1 MSLEYKIDEESD
13 HIRLDI
19 FTSSKLK
26 ITRSQLK
33 NHINNILVNGD
44 TKKLS
49 YMLKIND
56 IVSINIENNSSPLN
70 ITIPDAE
77 DIPID
82 IIYEDNDIL
91 ILNKASGL
99 SVHCSKSEM
108 SGTLVN
114 ALLYHVKDFRF
125 YGEKTRA
132 GIIHRLD
139 KDTSGL
145 IIIGKSPS
153 IVSSI
158 QDQFK
163 ERSVE
168 KTYHAI
174 VIGSVRENNFTI
186 NLPIG
191 RHSVYR
197 KKMTVRVDGKESI
210 TNTEIIKKFRNH
222 TLVEARPK
230 TGRTHQIR
238 VHLSYKG
245 YPIAGDKIYSKSSSK
260 YNTLMLHAKKL
271 SFKHPK
277 TNEILE
283 FEADYPAHFY
293 DMLYSENI

>member
-1 MSLEYKIDEESD
+1 MSIQYNIDDEA
-13 HIRLDI
+13 INTRLDV
-19 FTSSKLK
+19 FVSSKLSM
-26 ITRSQLK
+26 TRSQLK
-33 NHINNILVNGD
+33 NHISNILVNGVS
-44 TKKLS
+44 KKFS
-49 YMLKIND
+49 YTLKKD
-56 IVSINIENNSSPLN
+56 DFVSIDIEKQNNENTNNPE
-70 ITIPDAE
+70 PQ

-82 IIYEDNDIL
+82 IIYQDNDIL
-91 ILNKASGL
+91 VLNKASGL
-99 SVHCSKSEM
+99 SVHCSPSEM

-114 ALLYHVKDFRF
+114 ALLYHIKDFRF

-145 IIIGKSPS
+145 IIIGKSPD
-153 IVSSI
+153 IVSTI

-174 VIGSVRENNFTI
+174 VVGNVRNNNFTI

-191 RHSVYR
+191 RHNVYR
-197 KKMTVRVDGKESI
+197 KKMAVRPDGKESI
-210 TNTEIIKKFRNH
+210 TDVYVVKRFDAH
-222 TLVEARPK
+222 TLVEATPK

-245 YPIAGDKIYSKSSSK
+245 YPIAGDKIYSKSSCK
-260 YNTLMLHAKKL
+260 YETLMLHAKKL

-277 TNEILE
+277 TNETLE
-283 FEADYPAHFY
+283 FEADYPTHFY
-293 DMLYSENI
+293 NMLYSENI

>member
-1 MSLEYKIDEESD
+1 MSIQYNIDDES
-13 HIRLDI
+13 INTRLDV
-19 FTSSKLK
+19 FVSSKLNM
-26 ITRSQLK
+26 TRSQLK
-33 NHINNILVNGD
+33 NHINNILVNGVS
-44 TKKLS
+44 KKFS
-49 YMLKIND
+49 YTLKKD
-56 IVSINIENNSSPLN
+56 DFVSIDIEKQNNENTNNPE
-70 ITIPDAE
+70 PQ

-82 IIYEDNDIL
+82 IIYQDDDIL
-91 ILNKASGL
+91 VLNKTSGL
-99 SVHCSKSEM
+99 SVHCSPSEM

-114 ALLYHVKDFRF
+114 ALLYHIKDFRF

-145 IIIGKSPS
+145 IIIGKSPD

-163 ERSVE
+163 ERSIE

-174 VIGSVRENNFTI
+174 VVGNVRNNNFTV

-191 RHSVYR
+191 RHNVYR
-197 KKMTVRVDGKESI
+197 KKMTVRPDGKESI
-210 TNTEIIKKFRNH
+210 TDVYVVKRFDAH
-222 TLVEARPK
+222 TLVEATPK

-245 YPIAGDKIYSKSSSK
+245 YPIAGDKIYSKSSCK
-260 YNTLMLHAKKL
+260 YETLMLHAKKL

-277 TNEILE
+277 TNETLE
-283 FEADYPAHFY
+283 FEADYPTHFY
-293 DMLYSENI
+293 NMLYSENI